1 MALDLPAP
9 IEAYFAAANTD
20 DSDRVAACFTDEAVV
35 HDEGHDIVGREEIRT
50 WAVESRRKYRFH
62 AQPLTVDAA
71 GDRTVVS
78 AHLTGDFPGNPV
90 DLSYRFKLA
99 HGKIAAVEIGDGHG

>member
-78 AHLTGDFPGNPV
+78 AHLTGDFPRNPV

-99 HGKIAAVEIGDGHG
+99 HGKIAAVEIG

>member
-20 DSDRVAACFTDEAVV
+20 DSDRVAACFTDEAIV
-35 HDEGHDIVGREEIRT
+35 HDEGHDIVGREEIRA

-62 AQPLTVDAA
+62 AQPLTVDAV

-99 HGKIAAVEIGDGHG
+99 HGKIAALEIG